1 MIKLYS
7 VVCFMHKHENGKK
20 KYIKKHEKEVQ
31 FWRVLPPPAHY
42 DRSTPKTWWW
52 NGTRSHVLH
61 PVSQYCFIR
70 KSIFPMIMASF
81 LQKNLVPI
89 LNRISNFQ
97 QQSFCFVLACIHQ
110 TYSLRFQYCFLR
122 NNSFSN
128 ILIDD

>member
-1 MIKLYS
+1 MWFALCISMKMEKIHKRSQKRSLILESFTSARTLWS
-7 VVCFMHKHENGKK
+7 VYAKNMMME
-20 KYIKKHEKEVQ
+20 
-31 FWRVLPPPAHY
+31 
-42 DRSTPKTWWW
+42 W

-89 LNRISNFQ
+89 LNCISNFQ